1 MGGRGEIMLLTDV
14 GLACYDNRR
23 WFGAGQYH
31 RVVEVGHA
39 IVVEQHV
46 VLTNPHTPLIQ
57 GFDVEVEGEAGRSFV
72 CVHLIFVCV
81 HLIFVCVHLMAP
93 TLRPQ
98 PFTPFLADILAPTF
112 VMEHRKA
119 FVVVQLG
126 PTSLRLSRLE
136 DMGIWRRGRKGIHV
150 ERHSSSFTPRSVSRS
165 SHAD

>member
-1 MGGRGEIMLLTDV
+1 MLLTDA

-31 RVVEVGHA
+31 RVVEVGGA

-57 GFDVEVEGEAGRSFV
+57 GFDIEVEGEAGRS
-72 CVHLIFVCV
+72 
-81 HLIFVCVHLMAP
+81 FVCVHLMAP

-98 PFTPFLADILAPTF
+98 PFTPFVADILAPTF

-119 FVVVQLG
+119 FVIVQLG

-150 ERHSSSFTPRSVSRS
+150 ERHRAEGSHCSLRPAVALRHEV
-165 SHAD
+165 SHAN